1 MKFFVFAIYA
11 NQTLNKCY
19 GEYNYLAD
27 ARAML
32 KLMRANRSPRDTF
45 TVELIQA
52 PDAAAAEA
60 IASSARPSL
69 TVC

>member
-19 GEYNYLAD
+19 GEYNHLID
-27 ARAML
+27 AAAML
-32 KLMRANRSPRDTF
+32 KLMRGNRSNSDNY

-52 PDAAAAEA
+52 ADAAAADA
-60 IASSARPSL
+60 IASNASRLLS
-69 TVC
+69 VE